1 MPKTK
6 YLFDHKSLTYKVVS
20 ASFKEIFKKAV
31 FIISVFLVFSTI
43 AVILAFYFIDSPKEK
58 VLRREIEQYK
68 TQYHVLSD
76 KLNNISAVLKDIQNR
91 DDNIYRVILEAEPIS
106 DAERN
111 AGVGGVDKYSGLEGY
126 SNSDILIGVTKKLDK
141 VSRQMYVQSKSYDE
155 VFEMAKNKTAMLASI
170 PSIVPIS
177 KTKSRV
183 MSGFGFRIH
192 PVYKTLRMHTGIDFA
207 APKGTPVYAS
217 GDGVVRGLDHRDF
230 GGYGIVCVIDH
241 GYTYQSL
248 YAHLSKLNVKPG
260 QKVKRGEIIGFVG
273 TTGLSVGPHLHYE
286 VLKNGK
292 PINPVNFFFND
303 LSPEEYDIMIEQ
315 SSKVNMSLS

>member
-292 PINPVNFFFND
+292 PINPVKFFFND

>member
-20 ASFKEIFKKAV
+20 ASFKEIFKKAI
-31 FIISVFLVFSTI
+31 FFISVFLVFSTI

-68 TQYHVLSD
+68 TQYQILSE
-76 KLNNISAVLKDIQNR
+76 KLNNISAVMKDIQDR

-111 AGVGGVDKYSGLEGY
+111 AGVGGVNKYSSLEGY
-126 SNSDILIGVTKKLDK
+126 DNSDLLIAVNKKLDK
-141 VSRQMYVQSKSYDE
+141 VSRQLYVQSKSYDE
-155 VFEMAKNKTAMLASI
+155 LFDMAKNKTDMLASI

-177 KTKSRV
+177 KTKSHL
-183 MSGFGFRIH
+183 MSGFGYRIH
-192 PVYKTLRMHTGIDFA
+192 PIYKTLRMHTGIDFA
-207 APKGTPVYAS
+207 APKGTPIYAS
-217 GDGVVRGLDHRDF
+217 GNGTVRAIDHGDF
-230 GGYGIVCVIDH
+230 GGYGIVCLIDH

-248 YAHLSKLNVKPG
+248 YAHLSKLNVRPG
-260 QKVKRGEIIGFVG
+260 QKVKRGEVIGYVG

-292 PINPVNFFFND
+292 PINPVNFFYND
-303 LSPEEYDIMIEQ
+303 LSPEEYNVIIKMA
-315 SSKVNMSLS
+315 SKVNQALS